1 MKQLLNKAIEKDAE
15 ITESQITEIVE
26 EETVDLNE
34 TTKSKKN

>member
-34 TTKSKKN
+34 TTKSKKI